1 MQDCFLHHQT
11 PPAIDPAALDES
23 VDEAVARLAASQPAF
38 ADPFLQDSQALHA
51 HPLLEHWQ
59 WDPPGEGVKSDA
71 SAGKEEGGGGSGRH
85 PWTEE
90 EEARFR
96 IALEMFGPK
105 ERSLVTQGRIPVG
118 LGAGAARSMASFI
131 GTRSVQQVRSHAQKH
146 FIKLVSSPG
155 EAEASGPDVQ
165 GHADASTS
173 RAAAGGRGGGGR
185 RRRDDTQEASQQ
197 QEMKGGK

>member
-1 MQDCFLHHQT
+1 MQDCFLHHQA
-11 PPAIDPAALDES
+11 PPAIDPAAHDES

-59 WDPPGEGVKSDA
+59 WDPPGEGVESDA
-71 SAGKEEGGGGSGRH
+71 SAGKEEGGGGSGSAGRPKTKQPAFRRH

-165 GHADASTS
+165 GHADALTCPRC
-173 RAAAGGRGGGGR
+173 RALVTR
-185 RRRDDTQEASQQ
+185 
-197 QEMKGGK
+197 

>member
-11 PPAIDPAALDES
+11 PPAIDPAAHDES

-59 WDPPGEGVKSDA
+59 WDPPGEDVKSDA
-71 SAGKEEGGGGSGRH
+71 SAGKEEGGGGSGSAGRPKTKQPAFRRH

-155 EAEASGPDVQ
+155 EAEASGPAIQ
-165 GHADASTS
+165 
-173 RAAAGGRGGGGR
+173 GRG
-185 RRRDDTQEASQQ
+185 EA
-197 QEMKGGK
+197 

>member
-1 MQDCFLHHQT
+1 MGDRLLHHQT
-11 PPAIDPAALDES
+11 PPAIDPAAHDES
-23 VDEAVARLAASQPAF
+23 VDEAVARMAASQPAF

-51 HPLLEHWQ
+51 HPLLEHWHGE
-59 WDPPGEGVKSDA
+59 PPGEGVESDA
-71 SAGKEEGGGGSGRH
+71 SAGKEEGGGGSGSAGRPKTKQPAFRRH

-146 FIKLVSSPG
+146 FIKLVSSPS
-155 EAEASGPDVQ
+155 EAEAGLTKLLLIHVPN
-165 GHADASTS
+165 GTGATPC
-173 RAAAGGRGGGGR
+173 
-185 RRRDDTQEASQQ
+185 
-197 QEMKGGK
+197 